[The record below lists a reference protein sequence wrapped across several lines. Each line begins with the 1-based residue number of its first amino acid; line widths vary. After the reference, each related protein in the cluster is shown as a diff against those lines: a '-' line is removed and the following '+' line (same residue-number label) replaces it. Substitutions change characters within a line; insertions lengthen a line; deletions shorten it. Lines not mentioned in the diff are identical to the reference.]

1 MLRPVFAYGCEMKIA
16 LLTLTF
22 VILASFLVMPLYVY
36 VVKADSNDSLIF
48 SGGVTVLTPV
58 NITYTSNDLTLSV
71 VFTGTLQTS
80 LTFSVDG
87 VNEGAIPLTP
97 DSSTGTTIV
106 NAKEVGAVTLPKLS
120 DGSHKLTIYENVYL
134 NDYHSANPPGAP
146 FKPTSPGSDDYIAS
160 WTDTV
165 FFSINTVITPTP
177 SAIATLPTSS
187 TEPTTSSAT
196 PAVPE
201 LSSLI
206 IVHLLLFVFSVAVV
220 VRHRKQVKK
229 PLI

>member
-1 MLRPVFAYGCEMKIA
+1 MLRPVFAYGCEMKKA
-16 LLTLTF
+16 LLTLTL
-22 VILASFLVMPLYVY
+22 VILASSLVMPLYAY

-58 NITYTSNDLTLSV
+58 NKTYTSNDLILSV
-71 VFTGTLQTS
+71 IFQTALHSS
-80 LTFSVDG
+80 LTYSIDG

-97 DSSTGTTIV
+97 DYSTGLTFA
-106 NAKEVGAVTLPKLS
+106 NAKEVGAVALPKLS
-120 DGSHKLTIYENVYL
+120 DGSHRLAIYEEVYL
-134 NDYHSANPPGAP
+134 NGYHGAGPPGTP
-146 FKPTSPGSDDYIAS
+146 FKQTPPGSDNYTAS

-177 SAIATLPTSS
+177 SAIATLPASP

-206 IVHLLLFVFSVAVV
+206 IVPLLLFVFSVALVL
-220 VRHRKQVKK
+220 RHRKQIKK
-229 PLI
+229 F